1 MIKEKG
7 SGGKKGNFLFALP
20 LLSFIVLVQFS
31 TQKIILTAIKRLGET
46 YSA

>member
-1 MIKEKG
+1 
-7 SGGKKGNFLFALP
+7 

-46 YSA
+46 YSAWVESPRERFAR